1 MTDPPREAHAVT
13 GIRPGDLVWAYDDA
27 FFERIYAAEDDPM
40 LVLEVGRVCDLTMM
54 PSKLSAD
61 WSAAR
66 VLRSDGIRRAYPIDV
81 LTPCEKEGEKK

>member
-13 GIRPGDLVWAYDDA
+13 GIRPGDLVWAYDDDPY
-27 FFERIYAAEDDPM
+27 ERIYAAEDDPM

-54 PSKLSAD
+54 PMKLSAD
-61 WSAAR
+61 WPAAW